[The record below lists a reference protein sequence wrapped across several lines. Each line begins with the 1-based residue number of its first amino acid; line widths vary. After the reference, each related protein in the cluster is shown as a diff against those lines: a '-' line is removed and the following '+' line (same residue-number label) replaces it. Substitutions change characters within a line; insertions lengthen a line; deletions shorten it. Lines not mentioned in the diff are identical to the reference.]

1 MGLPEQEATATTL
14 RNLLETCRESE
25 AGFLRAA
32 SRSKKTG
39 LKEFFGAEALQQAL
53 FAAELELELKKQGIA
68 TKHVTRPRARLRG
81 WKEIRGTRLLPAGD
95 ETVLFLCEWGERAA
109 LEEYFAALQ
118 SGLPAETL
126 ELVGRQYSQLQ
137 EAGKR
142 LDQIHEQMRN
152 DERAVEHQNSRM
164 AGPDGRGKDNAQH
177 RAPY

>member
-1 MGLPEQEATATTL
+1 MGLLEQEAAPTIL

-39 LKEFFGAEALQQAL
+39 LREFFGAEALQQAL
-53 FAAELELELKKQGIA
+53 FAAELELELKKLGVA
-68 TKHVTRPRARLRG
+68 MKHLTRPRAKLRG

-95 ETVLFLCEWGERAA
+95 KTVLFLCEWGERAA
-109 LEEYFAALQ
+109 LEEYLTALQ

-126 ELVGRQYSQLQ
+126 ELVERQYSQLQ
-137 EAGKR
+137 EASKR

-152 DERAVEHQNSRM
+152 DERVVEHQNSRM
-164 AGPDGRGKDNAQH
+164 AEPDGRGKDNAQH
-177 RAPY
+177 RAP